1 MHPHPY
7 PSFARGVFFNYVDLC
22 LGKEYYNI
30 RKNLIGVVAM
40 PKKFSDLEHEF
51 LKAYPHGP
59 TDEDIN
65 KFCKEYTFLR
75 CSKRKAEF
83 IKYIFRKD

>member
-1 MHPHPY
+1 M
-7 PSFARGVFFNYVDLC
+7 
-22 LGKEYYNI
+22 
-30 RKNLIGVVAM
+30 VAM